1 VRRRLLAAAVLACLI
16 VPAGIPAAGATN
28 ASVDPAR
35 VFAKQIAA
43 LNRKTTVPILLP
55 RSLPGDA
62 TRRLYPSAWT
72 VPRGWVLSLA
82 GAPRCGGANACF
94 LASFAGRRGG
104 VLPRP
109 ANVRLPNGDRAYY
122 KPITCGAS
130 CSPAS
135 LWFVHRGVLH
145 AWQLK
150 DPPPGGRAAVVRL
163 AASAIAAGPRR

>member
-1 VRRRLLAAAVLACLI
+1 MRLLAAAA
-16 VPAGIPAAGATN
+16 AAGTLAAIATGGP
-28 ASVDPAR
+28 ATGAGQPTIDPSR
-35 VFAKQIAA
+35 VFAKQIRA
-43 LNRKTTVPILLP
+43 LQRTTDVPILLP
-55 RSLPGDA
+55 PSLP
-62 TRRLYPSAWT
+62 RSVPRLYPSAWT

-94 LASFAGRRGG
+94 LASFEGRRGAA
-104 VLPRP
+104 LPRP
-109 ANVRLPNGDRAYY
+109 ANVTLPNGDRAYY

-163 AASAIAAGPRR
+163 AAAAIAAGPRR